1 MKTLWRYGLERF
13 APGGE
18 EGRLAVLL
26 YHRVL
31 ERPDPLRP
39 DEPDLARFTWQM
51 ETLARLCNVLPL
63 GEAVQRLRSG
73 TLPPRAVAVTFDDG
87 YADNLTV
94 ALPVLQRFGLPATVF
109 VASGF
114 LDGGIMWN
122 DLVLEAFARAR
133 PGRVD
138 LSPLGLG
145 EVEVA
150 DVAVRRNTAQR
161 VLRTLKYLP
170 MTTRLEK
177 ARALAEHL
185 GAELPGDLM
194 LTTEQLRT
202 LAQAGIEIGAHT
214 AHHPILAVLEEN
226 AARTEIVEGRE
237 ALEERLERP
246 VTLFAYPNGRPGQDY
261 TPAHVR
267 MVREMDFQAAFTTH
281 WAVNAKDS
289 DPFQLARVHVWDR
302 TPVRFTLRLA
312 HAFRR
317 GPEGVPKATG
327 SDRS

>member
-1 MKTLWRYGLERF
+1 MRALWRWALVHYS
-13 APGGE
+13 PGGAG
-18 EGRLAVLL
+18 GRLAVLL

-39 DEPDLARFTWQM
+39 GEPDLARFTWQM

-73 TLPPRAVAVTFDDG
+73 TLPPRAVAITFDDG

-122 DLVLEAFARAR
+122 DLVLESLARAQ
-133 PGRVD
+133 GTVD
-138 LSPLGLG
+138 LDPVGLG
-145 EVEVA
+145 KVDLTDDA
-150 DVAVRRNTAQR
+150 ARLDAARR
-161 VLRTLKYLP
+161 VLQAIKYLP
-170 MTTRLEK
+170 MDERLEK
-177 ARALAEHL
+177 ARALAGHL
-185 GAELPGDLM
+185 GIEPPGDLM

-202 LAQAGIEIGAHT
+202 LAHAGVEIGAHT
-214 AHHPILAVLEEN
+214 VHHPILAVLDEET
-226 AARTEIVEGRE
+226 ARAEIAEGRKDLE
-237 ALEERLERP
+237 ARLDRP

-261 TPAHVR
+261 TPAHVK
-267 MVREMDFQAAFTTH
+267 MLREMDFQAAFTTH
-281 WAVNAKDS
+281 WAVNARDS
-289 DPFQLARVHVWDR
+289 DPFQLARINVWDR
-302 TPVRFTLRLA
+302 SPARFALRLA

-317 GPEGVPKATG
+317 GPEGVPQTTETV
-327 SDRS
+327 RS